1 MTVTLTLTLVGDD
14 PTQKASQPIPA
25 SYSQY
30 ATANYLYLARY
41 ILGLILQV
49 FWDMTMPRSPQIITL
64 MLAEGAAAATVQA
77 SLGLASGF
85 ELGFVFRMGWIRI
98 RVATM
103 QIGAQ
108 TTSIRGTVQCPLST
122 SKLC

>member
-1 MTVTLTLTLVGDD
+1 MRAYARGGGGFVMLNPLSPSLTVTITATMTVTLTLTLVGDD

-85 ELGFVFRMGWIRI
+85 ELGFVFRMG
-98 RVATM
+98 
-103 QIGAQ
+103 
-108 TTSIRGTVQCPLST
+108 
-122 SKLC
+122 